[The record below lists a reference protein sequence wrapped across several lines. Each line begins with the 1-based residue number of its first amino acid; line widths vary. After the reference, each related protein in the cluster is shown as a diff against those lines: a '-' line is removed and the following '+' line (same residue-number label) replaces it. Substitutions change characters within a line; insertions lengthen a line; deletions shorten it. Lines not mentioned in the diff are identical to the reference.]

1 MHVGNALVK
10 FADDTYVI
18 VPAVNSDTSASE
30 LRHVQDWADTNN
42 LQLNCLKS
50 KEIVFTGR
58 GARNKTVT
66 FPSPCLGISQVRS
79 ITALG
84 VVLNDK
90 LTAEDH
96 VSSI

>member
-1 MHVGNALVK
+1 MVTL
-10 FADDTYVI
+10 
-18 VPAVNSDTSASE
+18 E
-30 LRHVQDWADTNN
+30 LRHVQDWADINN
-42 LQLNCLKS
+42 LKLNCLKS

-90 LTAEDH
+90 LTADDH
-96 VSSI
+96 VGSILTSCSIIW